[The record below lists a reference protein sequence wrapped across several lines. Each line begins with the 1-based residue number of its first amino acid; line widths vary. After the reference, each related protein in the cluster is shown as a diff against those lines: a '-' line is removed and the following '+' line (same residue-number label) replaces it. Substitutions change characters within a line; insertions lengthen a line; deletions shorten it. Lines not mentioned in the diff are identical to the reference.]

1 MEIPQQLTGLGSLCL
16 AFAKMQMNLT
26 HARIMTTSIAWAAVA
41 GLMFPGGLLA
51 RTTGPGAPGSAS
63 SAARST
69 SVRGVVWNAD
79 NTPLPNAKVRLRN
92 LQTGRV
98 DAAAAA
104 NENGQFTFDSL
115 DAGSYVIELVDDNDK
130 VIAVGHSFRVE
141 RGETV
146 ATFVRLGARQPRL
159 SGLFSNTAAAVIAAA
174 SSAGVTAIGSQ
185 APPAS
190 PQ

>member
-1 MEIPQQLTGLGSLCL
+1 LRL
-16 AFAKMQMNLT
+16 ACAKMQMNLT
-26 HARIMTTSIAWAAVA
+26 YARTIAASIACAALA
-41 GLMFPGGLLA
+41 GLIFPGGLLA
-51 RTTGPGAPGSAS
+51 GTRGPRTPAGTAS
-63 SAARST
+63 VARST

-92 LQTGRV
+92 LHTGRV
-98 DAAAAA
+98 DAAATA

-115 DAGSYVIELVDDNDK
+115 EGGSYVIELVGDDGK
-130 VIAVGHSFRVE
+130 VIALGQSFRIE
-141 RGETV
+141 PGETI

-159 SGLFSNTAAAVIAAA
+159 AGLFSNAAAAVISAA

>member
-1 MEIPQQLTGLGSLCL
+1 MEFPQQLMGLGSLCL
-16 AFAKMQMNLT
+16 AFAKTQMNLT
-26 HARIMTTSIAWAAVA
+26 RARIIATSIACAALA
-41 GLMFPGGLLA
+41 GLTFPGDLLA
-51 RTTGPGAPGSAS
+51 GTTGPGAPGKVS
-63 SAARST
+63 SVARST

-79 NTPLPNAKVRLRN
+79 NSPLPNAKVRLRN

-98 DAAAAA
+98 DAAATA

-115 DAGSYVIELVDDNDK
+115 EGGSYVIELVGENSK
-130 VIAVGHSFRVE
+130 VIAIGQSFRLE

-159 SGLFSNTAAAVIAAA
+159 AGLFSNTAAAVIAAA
-174 SSAGVTAIGSQ
+174 SGAGVTAIGSQ

>member
-1 MEIPQQLTGLGSLCL
+1 LRL
-16 AFAKMQMNLT
+16 AFAKMQMNLRYVRT
-26 HARIMTTSIAWAAVA
+26 IAASIACAALA
-41 GLMFPGGLLA
+41 GLVFPEGLLA
-51 RTTGPGAPGSAS
+51 GPSGRHSAAKAAS
-63 SAARST
+63 VARST

-79 NTPLPNAKVRLRN
+79 NTPFPNAKVRLRN

-98 DAAAAA
+98 DASATA

-115 DAGSYVIELVDDNDK
+115 EGGSYVIELVGDDDK
-130 VIAVGHSFRVE
+130 VIALGQSFRVE
-141 RGETV
+141 PGETV

-159 SGLFSNTAAAVIAAA
+159 AGLFSNAAAAVISAA

>member
-1 MEIPQQLTGLGSLCL
+1 MGPGSLRL
-16 AFAKMQMNLT
+16 AFAKMQLNL
-26 HARIMTTSIAWAAVA
+26 APLRIATSIACAVLVA
-41 GLMFPGGLLA
+41 LTLPGGLLA
-51 RTTGPGAPGSAS
+51 GTSGPGAPGSVS
-63 SAARST
+63 SADRST

-79 NTPLPNAKVRLRN
+79 NSPLPYAKVRLRN

-104 NENGQFTFDSL
+104 NENGQFAFDNL
-115 DAGSYVIELVDDNDK
+115 EGGSYVIELLDDNDK
-130 VIAVGHSFRVE
+130 VIAVGQSFRVE

-146 ATFVRLGARQPRL
+146 ATFVRLGTRRPGL

-174 SSAGVTAIGSQ
+174 SGVGVTAIGSQ

>member
-1 MEIPQQLTGLGSLCL
+1 MQFPRQLMGPGSLRP
-16 AFAKMQMNLT
+16 AFAKMQLNLA
-26 HARIMTTSIAWAAVA
+26 HLRMIGTSIACAALA
-41 GLMFPGGLLA
+41 GLTFPGGLLA
-51 RTTGPGAPGSAS
+51 DTSGPGTPGSVS

-69 SVRGVVWNAD
+69 AVRGVIWNAD
-79 NTPLPNAKVRLRN
+79 HSPLPNAKVRLRN

-104 NENGQFTFDSL
+104 NENGQFVFDSL
-115 DAGSYVIELVDDNDK
+115 EGGSYVIEIVDDNGK
-130 VIAVGHSFRVE
+130 VIAVGQSFRVE

-146 ATFVRLGARQPRL
+146 ATFVRLGTRRPGL
-159 SGLFSNTAAAVIAAA
+159 SGLFSNAAAAVIAAA
-174 SSAGVTAIGSQ
+174 SGVGVTAIGSQ

>member
-1 MEIPQQLTGLGSLCL
+1 MGPGSLRL
-16 AFAKMQMNLT
+16 AFAKMQLNL
-26 HARIMTTSIAWAAVA
+26 APLRISTSIACAVLVA
-41 GLMFPGGLLA
+41 LTLPGGLLA
-51 RTTGPGAPGSAS
+51 GTSPGAPGSVS
-63 SAARST
+63 SADRST

-79 NTPLPNAKVRLRN
+79 NSPLPYAKVRLRN

-104 NENGQFTFDSL
+104 NENGQFAFDNL
-115 DAGSYVIELVDDNDK
+115 EGGSYVIELLDDNDK
-130 VIAVGHSFRVE
+130 VIAVGQSFRVE

-146 ATFVRLGARQPRL
+146 ATFVRLGTRRPGL

-174 SSAGVTAIGSQ
+174 SGVGVTAIGSQ